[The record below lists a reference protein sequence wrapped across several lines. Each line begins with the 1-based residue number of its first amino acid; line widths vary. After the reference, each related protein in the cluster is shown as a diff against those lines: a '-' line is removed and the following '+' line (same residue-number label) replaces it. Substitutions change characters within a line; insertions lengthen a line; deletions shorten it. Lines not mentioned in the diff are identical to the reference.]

1 MENVSRQTLRR
12 GENEK
17 LPRFLTPESH
27 IIAHV
32 KNISWLNVAFKGLLI
47 FLLLTVLIGDIPADA
62 LGQVSIYNHLVP
74 GRPRLP
80 FGETP
85 QRSYNLS
92 LYNLEAMFAS
102 HEISAQPVNKEEY
115 RVILLGDS
123 SVWGT
128 LLKPE
133 ETLAGRLNARSLTIC
148 GKPARF
154 YNLGYP
160 TISLTKD
167 VLILQRALKENPDLA
182 VWVTSLEAFPADKQ
196 YASPLAANNRA
207 LVQPILGGE
216 LPSAQDSNF
225 FDSTLVGRRR
235 EFADWARLQLYG
247 IPWAATGID
256 QDYPANYPKADV
268 DLEADETFHNLKPGD
283 DLSTALAWDVLDKGM
298 KLAGDNGLPV
308 VLVNEPIM
316 ISNGAN
322 SNLRYN
328 FYYPRWAY
336 DQYRQNLS
344 GRAAADGWT
353 TLDAWDAIPMDQF
366 TNSAIHLTPTGEDVL
381 AGFVAHALV
390 KNPCK

>member
-1 MENVSRQTLRR
+1 
-12 GENEK
+12 
-17 LPRFLTPESH
+17 
-27 IIAHV
+27 V

-47 FLLLTVLIGDIPADA
+47 FLLLTVLIGDIPAGA
-62 LGQVSIYNHLVP
+62 LGQVSIYNHIVP

-102 HEISAQPVNKEEY
+102 HEISAQPINKEEY

-133 ETLAGRLNARSLTIC
+133 ETLAGRLNTRALTLC

-167 VLILQRALKENPDLA
+167 VLILQRALKEKPDLA

-216 LPSAQDSNF
+216 LPAAQDSNF

-283 DLSTALAWDVLDKGM
+283 DLYVKLAWDVLDKGM
-298 KLAGDNGLPV
+298 KLAGDNSLPV

-336 DQYRQNLS
+336 DLYRENLS
-344 GRAAADGWT
+344 GRAATAGWT
-353 TLDAWDAIPMDQF
+353 YLDAWDAIPMDQF
-366 TNSAIHLTPTGEDVL
+366 TNSAIHLTPAGEDTL
-381 AGFVAHALV
+381 AGIVAHTLV
-390 KNPCK
+390 KTPCK

>member
-1 MENVSRQTLRR
+1 LSVDFCQNHDPTYFRTIR
-12 GENEK
+12 
-17 LPRFLTPESH
+17 PESH
-27 IIAHV
+27 IIADV
-32 KNISWLNVAFKGLLI
+32 KNFSWLNVALKGLLI
-47 FLLLTVLIGDIPADA
+47 FLLLTVLIGDIPAET
-62 LGQVSIYNHLVP
+62 LGQVSLYNHAIP

-102 HEISAQPVNKEEY
+102 HEISARPINKEEY

-133 ETLAGRLNARSLTIC
+133 DTLAGKLNVRALTLC

-196 YASPLAANNRA
+196 YASPLAENNRA
-207 LVQPILGGE
+207 LVQPILGGA
-216 LPSAQDSNF
+216 LPTAASDNF
-225 FDSTLVGRRR
+225 FDTTLIGRRR

-256 QDYPANYPKADV
+256 QDYPTNYPKADIN
-268 DLEADETFHNLKPGD
+268 LEADDTFHTLKPGD
-283 DLSTALAWDVLDKGM
+283 NLSATLAWDVLEKGV
-298 KLAGDNGLPV
+298 KLVGDNNLPM
-308 VLVNEPIM
+308 VLVNEPIL
-316 ISNGAN
+316 ISNGEN

-336 DQYRQNLS
+336 DAYRAELS
-344 GRAAADGWT
+344 NRAQTAALT
-353 TLDAWDAIPMDQF
+353 YLDAWDAVPMDQF
-366 TNSAIHLTPTGEDVL
+366 TNSAIHLTPAGEDIL
-381 AGFVAHALV
+381 AGKLV
-390 KNPCK
+390 QILTGMPCKLP

>member
-1 MENVSRQTLRR
+1 
-12 GENEK
+12 
-17 LPRFLTPESH
+17 
-27 IIAHV
+27 V

-47 FLLLTVLIGDIPADA
+47 FLLFTVMIGDIPAGA

-102 HEISAQPVNKEEY
+102 HEISAQPINKEEY

-133 ETLAGRLNARSLTIC
+133 ETLAGRLNARALTLC

-167 VLILQRALKENPDLA
+167 VLILQRALKEKPDLA

-207 LVQPILGGE
+207 LIQPILGGE
-216 LPSAQDSNF
+216 LPASESGSFWDT
-225 FDSTLVGRRR
+225 TLIGRRR

-256 QDYPANYPKADV
+256 QDYPVNYPKADV
-268 DLEADETFHNLKPGD
+268 DLEADETFHNLKTGD
-283 DLSTALAWDVLDKGM
+283 DLSTALAWDTLDKGM
-298 KLAGDNGLPV
+298 KLAGDNSLPV

-336 DQYRQNLS
+336 DAYREELTGKAKAQ
-344 GRAAADGWT
+344 GWT
-353 TLDAWDAIPMDQF
+353 YLDAWDAIPMDQF
-366 TNSAIHLTPTGEDVL
+366 TNSAIHLTPTGEDAL
-381 AGFVAHALV
+381 AGIVAHTLV
-390 KNPCK
+390 KNLCK

>member
-1 MENVSRQTLRR
+1 MTNAAPGLQA
-12 GENEK
+12 K
-17 LPRFLTPESH
+17 SH
-27 IIAHV
+27 IITCV
-32 KNISWLNVAFKGLLI
+32 KNFSWLNVAFKGLLI
-47 FLLLTVLIGDIPADA
+47 FLLLTVLIGDIPAGA
-62 LGQVSIYNHLVP
+62 LGQLSLYNHIVP

-85 QRSYNLS
+85 RRSYNLS

-102 HEISAQPVNKEEY
+102 HEISAEAVNKEEY

-133 ETLAGRLNARSLTIC
+133 ETLAGRMNSLNLSLC

-167 VLILQRALKENPDLA
+167 VLIMQRALKENPDLA
-182 VWVTSLEAFPADKQ
+182 VWVTSLEAFPEDKQ

-207 LVQPILGGE
+207 LVQPVLGGDGPE
-216 LPSAQDSNF
+216 SAAAGFWDT
-225 FDSTLVGRRR
+225 TLIGRRR

-256 QDYPANYPKADV
+256 QDYPANYPKADI
-268 DLEADETFHNLKPGD
+268 DLEADETYHGIEPD
-283 DLSTALAWDVLDKGM
+283 SDLSGTLAWDVLDKGM
-298 KLAGDNGLPV
+298 MLARENNLPV
-308 VLVNEPIM
+308 VLVNEPIL
-316 ISNGAN
+316 ISNGEN
-322 SNLRYN
+322 SSVRYN

-336 DQYRQNLS
+336 DAYREELAR
-344 GRAAADGWT
+344 RADAANWT
-353 TLDAWDAIPMDQF
+353 YLDAWDAVPMDQF
-366 TNSAIHLTPTGEDVL
+366 TNSAIHLTPEGETIL
-381 AGFVAHALV
+381 AGKLAASLGTIACEAAGQ
-390 KNPCK
+390 P

>member
-1 MENVSRQTLRR
+1 M
-12 GENEK
+12 K
-17 LPRFLTPESH
+17 SH
-27 IIAHV
+27 IIAGV
-32 KNISWLNVAFKGLLI
+32 KNFSWLNVAFKGLLI
-47 FLLLTVLIGDIPADA
+47 FLLLTVIIGDIPAA
-62 LGQVSIYNHLVP
+62 SLGQLSLYNRVVP

-102 HEISAQPVNKEEY
+102 HEISAEPVNTEEY
-115 RVILLGDS
+115 RVVLLGDS

-133 ETLAGRLNARSLTIC
+133 ETLAGQLNSLKLTVC

-196 YASPLAANNRA
+196 FASPLADNNRE
-207 LVQPILGGE
+207 LIQPVL
-216 LPSAQDSNF
+216 DS
-225 FDSTLVGRRR
+225 DQPDAMSTGFWDTTLIGRRR
-235 EFADWARLQLYG
+235 EFADWARLQLFG

-256 QDYPANYPKADV
+256 QDYPANYPKADI
-268 DLEADETFHNLKPGD
+268 DLEADETYHGIKPGGG
-283 DLSTALAWDVLDKGM
+283 LAGALAWDVLEKGM
-298 KLAGDNGLPV
+298 QLASDNNLPV
-308 VLVNEPIM
+308 MLVNEPIL
-316 ISNGAN
+316 ISNGEN
-322 SNLRYN
+322 SDLRYN

-336 DQYRQNLS
+336 DAYRAELAR
-344 GRAAADGWT
+344 RAGSAGWT
-353 TLDAWDAIPMDQF
+353 VLDAWDAVPMDQF
-366 TNSAIHLTPTGEDVL
+366 TNSAIHLTPEGEAVL
-381 AGFVAHALV
+381 AGKLADTLSGITCLAAGQ
-390 KNPCK
+390 P